1 VRPEQ
6 NWPLHEAIQAG
17 AGHVQFPKASL
28 VFEMAGQGKIPNG
41 HGSPAAAKS
50 LVRAGPLCAIR
61 QAVATYGYAAAIEVG
76 RKGSDVWIE
85 V

>member
-1 VRPEQ
+1 MR
-6 NWPLHEAIQAG
+6 NSRKHLSFSKWP
-17 AGHVQFPKASL
+17 
-28 VFEMAGQGKIPNG
+28 
-41 HGSPAAAKS
+41 
-50 LVRAGPLCAIR
+50 VRARFLMAMGVLLLPSPSFAQAQFCAIR